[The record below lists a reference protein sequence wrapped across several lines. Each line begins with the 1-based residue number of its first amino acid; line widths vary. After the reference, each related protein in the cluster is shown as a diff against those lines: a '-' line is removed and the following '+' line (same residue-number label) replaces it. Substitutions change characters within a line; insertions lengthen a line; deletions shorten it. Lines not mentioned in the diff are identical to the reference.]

1 MRMPTWILGLLFGF
15 FVAAAFLLAGGIALI
30 LLVPA
35 LAWAALDRLR
45 PTALAGVLLG
55 TGLGAA
61 GLITLSQANCLR
73 FNAASGGGL
82 IQSCTGPDL
91 TWYYA
96 VAFVFALVGV
106 ALTFA
111 ARHTAPR

>member
-1 MRMPTWILGLLFGF
+1 MRVTTWILGLVLGF
-15 FVAAAFLLAGGIALI
+15 VVAAGFLLAGGLALI
-30 LLVPA
+30 LLIPA
-35 LAWAALDRLR
+35 LIWAGLERLR
-45 PTALAGVLLG
+45 PTALAGVLTG
-55 TGLGAA
+55 MGLGAA

-73 FNAASGGGL
+73 FNSGTGVGL

-96 VAFVFALVGV
+96 VALVFAIGGI

-111 ARHTAPR
+111 ARRKATP